1 MGYFSFTVIAQNP
14 VGIESPLVM
23 LDRGVNTFTAVVGD
37 LDEFLARLKSEG
49 VEVKQVNQLDGLK
62 PVPPE
67 SLLLPG
73 EDTNLLSNPLH
84 SSGT

>member
-23 LDRGVNTFTAVVGD
+23 LDRGVNTFTAVVDD
-37 LDEFLARLKSEG
+37 LDAFLARLKTED
-49 VEVKQVNQLDGLK
+49 VEVKQVNQLDGLE

-73 EDTNLLSNPLH
+73 EDPSVLTPLLK
-84 SSGT
+84 